1 MSFKIA
7 YCAGHYS
14 NTPGKRCLASL
25 DPNET
30 REWVLNDRVADHF
43 ARAALEYEGVELLR
57 TDDSTGKSNISIE
70 SRTKKAND
78 WGADLYVDMHHN
90 AGINGGSG
98 GGVVAFC
105 YPGSS
110 QGKKYRDAIYE
121 AVIAAGGLKGNRS
134 QPLQEK
140 KFDSLALT
148 DMTAVLVEYGF
159 MDSRTD
165 APVILDEAYSKV
177 VAYATM
183 EGIAKVAGLKK
194 VAPVQKPEPTS
205 SEKLVVDGK
214 WGKKTT
220 IRLQQIFGTTV
231 DGKVSNQWA
240 KYKESNPGLGSC
252 FDWKEKPNGKGSQL
266 IKAMQKWAGM
276 PANEQD
282 GEIGPKTIK
291 AFQKK
296 LGTTMDGKVS
306 KPSQMVKALQRW
318 ANEQ

>member
-7 YCAGHYS
+7 YCAGHYLNS
-14 NTPGKRCLASL
+14 PGKRCLAYL

-43 ARAALEYEGVELLR
+43 ARATLEYEGVEILR

-70 SRTKKAND
+70 SRTAKANQ
-78 WGADLYVDMHHN
+78 WGADIYVDMHHN

-105 YPGSS
+105 YPGST

-140 KFDSLALT
+140 KFDSLRLANAP
-148 DMTAVLVEYGF
+148 AVLMEYGF

-165 APVILDEAYSKV
+165 VPVILTDAYSKL

-194 VAPVQKPEPTS
+194 RTAVNETYTQEQFVREVQAAIGAKVDGIAGPETLSKTVTLSESKNRTHAAVKPVQKKLYALGYAMVGTADGIAGSKFTAAVLELQ
-205 SEKLVVDGK
+205 EKNHC
-214 WGKKTT
+214 W
-220 IRLQQIFGTTV
+220 
-231 DGKVSNQWA
+231 
-240 KYKESNPGLGSC
+240 
-252 FDWKEKPNGKGSQL
+252 
-266 IKAMQKWAGM
+266 
-276 PANEQD
+276 QD
-282 GEIGPKTIK
+282 GEITARNKTWR
-291 AFQKK
+291 K
-296 LGTTMDGKVS
+296 LLEM
-306 KPSQMVKALQRW
+306 
-318 ANEQ
+318 E

>member
-1 MSFKIA
+1 MRFKIA
-7 YCAGHYS
+7 YCAGHYI
-14 NTPGKRCLASL
+14 NTPGKRCLASI
-25 DPNET
+25 DPAET

-43 ARAALEYEGVELLR
+43 ARAALEYEDVEILR

-110 QGKKYRDAIYE
+110 QGKKYRDAIYK

-159 MDSRTD
+159 MDSSTD
-165 APVILDEAYSKV
+165 VPVILDEAYSKL

-183 EGIAKVAGLKK
+183 ESIAKVAGLKK
-194 VAPVQKPEPTS
+194 RPVEDEQESYTEKQFIKDVQKACGAA
-205 SEKLVVDGK
+205 VDGIA
-214 WGKKTT
+214 GPETISKTVT
-220 IRLQQIFGTTV
+220 LSATKNRRHAVVKAVQKRLYALGYTQVGNA
-231 DGKVSNQWA
+231 DGIA
-240 KYKESNPGLGSC
+240 
-252 FDWKEKPNGKGSQL
+252 
-266 IKAMQKWAGM
+266 
-276 PANEQD
+276 
-282 GEIGPKTIK
+282 GPKFTAAVV
-291 AFQKK
+291 AFQKDNDCVADGEVTANNKTWRK
-296 LGTTMDGKVS
+296 LLGMK
-306 KPSQMVKALQRW
+306 
-318 ANEQ
+318 